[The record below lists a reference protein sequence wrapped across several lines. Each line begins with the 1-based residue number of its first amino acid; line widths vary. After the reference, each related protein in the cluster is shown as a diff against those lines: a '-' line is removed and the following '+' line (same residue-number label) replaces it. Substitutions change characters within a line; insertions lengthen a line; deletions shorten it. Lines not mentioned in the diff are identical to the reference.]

1 MHISEG
7 ILSAPVL
14 ASGAALALAGTAVGL
29 KRMDQHEVPKV
40 AVFTAAF
47 FVATLVHVPLG
58 PASIHLVL
66 NGLVGLILGW
76 ACFPAILVALLLQAV
91 FFQYGG
97 VTVLGVNTVIMALP
111 ALICSMLFSRLIKK
125 NKRVSALA
133 AFLAGSLSVLG
144 SGLLAALCL
153 ALSGQAFLPAAQAFL
168 VAHVPL
174 GVVEGIVTAI
184 IVGFLL
190 KVRPEILEV
199 SAPLEQEIE

>member
-29 KRMDQHEVPKV
+29 KRMDQYEVPKV
-40 AVFTAAF
+40 AVLTAAF

-58 PASIHLVL
+58 PASIHLLL

-111 ALICSMLFSRLIKK
+111 ALICSMLFSRLLKK
-125 NKRVSALA
+125 NTKVSSLA
-133 AFLAGSLSVLG
+133 AFLAGSLSILG
-144 SGLLAALCL
+144 SGLLAAFCL

-174 GVVEGIVTAI
+174 GLVEGFVTAI
-184 IVGFLL
+184 VVGFLL
-190 KVRPEILEV
+190 KVRPEILETSV
-199 SAPLEQEIE
+199 PVE

>member
-29 KRMDQHEVPKV
+29 KRMDQYEVPKV
-40 AVFTAAF
+40 AVLTAAF

-58 PASIHLVL
+58 PASIHLLL

-111 ALICSMLFSRLIKK
+111 ALTCYMLFSRLLKK
-125 NKRVSALA
+125 NTRVSSLA
-133 AFLAGSLSVLG
+133 AFLAGSLSILG
-144 SGLLAALCL
+144 SGLLAAFCL

-174 GVVEGIVTAI
+174 GLVEGFVTAI
-184 IVGFLL
+184 VVGFLL
-190 KVRPEILEV
+190 KVKPEILETSV
-199 SAPLEQEIE
+199 PVE